1 MRTIQLQIDDDL
13 YEELIDHGV
22 NFKAE
27 IGSFLRGLVDD
38 GYPTVTTQ
46 EGRKRVAEAVER
58 YRSGK
63 GIYMDSDAYEKHN
76 TDFLL
81 ALENKYAN
89 R

>member
-27 IGSFLRGLVDD
+27 IGSFLRGLVDN
-38 GYPTVTTQ
+38 GYPSVTTE

-58 YRSGK
+58 YRSGE
-63 GIYMDSDAYEKHN
+63 GIYTPVDEKFRQEMA
-76 TDFLL
+76 DFI
-81 ALENKYAN
+81 ESI
-89 R
+89 

>member
-38 GYPTVTTQ
+38 GYPAVTT
-46 EGRKRVAEAVER
+46 EEARKRVAEAVER
-58 YRSGK
+58 YRSGE
-63 GIYMDSDAYEKHN
+63 GIYTPVDEKFRQEMA
-76 TDFLL
+76 DFI
-81 ALENKYAN
+81 ESI
-89 R
+89 